1 MKKLLLSLLT
11 IGALLVSTISSV
23 QAMQKNGEG
32 KAKKSAKMFRAVPAG
47 QATLLQV
54 GKNKP
59 YCPICGMTLP
69 MFYKTNHA
77 AQDNGHDKQYCSIV
91 CVVEDAVVN
100 NTKLTN
106 FKVVDNSTLKFI
118 DSNKAFFVVGSKKP
132 GTMSVISKYAFGTK
146 KEANKFAKAN
156 GGEVMK
162 FKKLY
167 KLVEK
172 SLEKDMKA
180 TKKRQAKAIKKG
192 SMMYKKM
199 CKKTDKRFN
208 STADAKSFLIESG
221 ICGKIK
227 GKKHQAIA
235 LYLNSRK

>member
-1 MKKLLLSLLT
+1 MKKLLVSLLT
-11 IGALLVSTISSV
+11 VGALLVSLSSSV
-23 QAMQKNGEG
+23 QAMQKDGMGG
-32 KAKKSAKMFRAVPAG
+32 KKGAMKNFRMVPKG

-69 MFYKTNHA
+69 MFYKTNHTA
-77 AQDNGHDKQYCSIV
+77 KSNGHDKQYCSIV
-91 CVVEDAVVN
+91 CAVVDEKVN
-100 NTKLTN
+100 GTKLID
-106 FKVVDNSTLKFI
+106 FKVVDTNTLKFI
-118 DSNKAFFVVGSKKP
+118 NSNSAYFVVGSKKP
-132 GTMSVISKYAFGTK
+132 GTMSAVSKYAFGTK
-146 KEANKFAKAN
+146 SAATKFMTSF
-156 GGEVMK
+156 GGKIMRFHELYEFV
-162 FKKLY
+162 KK
-167 KLVEK
+167 
-172 SLEKDMKA
+172 SQAKDMAA

-192 SMMYKKM
+192 GMMYKKM

-208 STADAKSFLIESG
+208 SPADAKSFLMSSG